1 MALTILRKTPQKVAV
16 KVAGG
21 AGADTITL
29 ATDLLHPTEVVSGTP
44 TVNILGFHWSGA
56 SNGVATITRNN
67 TVIATLAG
75 AAAGELIFSDAE
87 FSDNVNNTSNIVVT
101 ITGDQ
106 MEVWMLLRKQSGYTS
121 KIETAEFGS
130 YDNPNVVGS

>member
-21 AGADTITL
+21 AGADTIAL

-44 TVNILGFHWSGA
+44 TVNILGLHWTGA
-56 SNGVATITRNN
+56 ANGVATITRDN
-67 TVIATLAG
+67 TIIATLTG
-75 AAAGELIFSDAE
+75 ATAGELLFSDSE
-87 FSDNVNNTSNIVVT
+87 FTDNVNNTSNIVVT
-101 ITGDQ
+101 ISGGQ

-121 KIETAEFGS
+121 KIETAQFGS